1 LGHRAPEADRPG
13 RGGYK
18 AALGDCPNSCGAV
31 NIDQGDRIAGAL
43 LWLIGADLAR
53 SAPFTENLE
62 VSPPLEVCGV
72 TKMPNDEWIR
82 TFADGRKVKFSHDEL
97 MDATFITAQIEGNE
111 VVYSILL
118 NKAET
123 KLSRE
128 EVERRFERELSR
140 K

>member
-1 LGHRAPEADRPG
+1 M
-13 RGGYK
+13 
-18 AALGDCPNSCGAV
+18 ALS
-31 NIDQGDRIAGAL
+31 R
-43 LWLIGADLAR
+43 LWLIGADCAR

-62 VSPPLEVCGV
+62 ASPTLDVCGLM
-72 TKMPNDEWIR
+72 KMPSDAWIR
-82 TFADGRKVKFSHDEL
+82 TLADGRKVKFSHDEL
-97 MDATFITAQIEGNE
+97 MDTTFITAQIEGNE

-128 EVERRFERELSR
+128 GVEGRFERELSR

>member
-1 LGHRAPEADRPG
+1 MSR
-13 RGGYK
+13 
-18 AALGDCPNSCGAV
+18 
-31 NIDQGDRIAGAL
+31 
-43 LWLIGADLAR
+43 LWLIGADCDR
-53 SAPFTENLE
+53 SAPFTKNLDA
-62 VSPPLEVCGV
+62 SPILEVCGT

-118 NKAET
+118 NKAGTE
-123 KLSRE
+123 LSRE
-128 EVERRFERELSR
+128 EVEGRFKRELLR

>member
-1 LGHRAPEADRPG
+1 MGMSGNILISSSANTSGTVALEA
-13 RGGYK
+13 
-18 AALGDCPNSCGAV
+18 
-31 NIDQGDRIAGAL
+31 
-43 LWLIGADLAR
+43 
-53 SAPFTENLE
+53 
-62 VSPPLEVCGV
+62 SPTREVCGV
-72 TKMPNDEWIR
+72 MKMLNEWIR
-82 TFADGRKVKFSHDEL
+82 TLADGRNVKFSHDNL

-128 EVERRFERELSR
+128 EVEGRFKRELLR

>member
-1 LGHRAPEADRPG
+1 LPLSR
-13 RGGYK
+13 
-18 AALGDCPNSCGAV
+18 
-31 NIDQGDRIAGAL
+31 
-43 LWLIGADLAR
+43 LWLVGADCAR

-62 VSPPLEVCGV
+62 AFPTLEVCGV
-72 TKMPNDEWIR
+72 TKMLDNEWIR

-97 MDATFITAQIEGNE
+97 MDSTFITAQIEGNE

-128 EVERRFERELSR
+128 EVEGRFERELS
-140 K
+140 KK